1 MPKLSRK
8 DDKNTTGGKILK
20 GAESVFAVGK
30 PVGLHVS
37 EISPH
42 KPKPKEKPHKSA
54 KTTEG
59 SPTVFVEGKPVLYLG
74 SGNDCKHKIV
84 EGADT
89 VFVEGN

>member
-42 KPKPKEKPHKSA
+42 KPKPKEKPHKS
-54 KTTEG
+54 
-59 SPTVFVEGKPVLYLG
+59 GKDY
-74 SGNDCKHKIV
+74 
-84 EGADT
+84 
-89 VFVEGN
+89 